1 MHERKQ
7 TDADSSNNSLAFYSG
22 RVWPDCDRGHLSF
35 YLQKWVSQIYEP
47 IHSSLPGSIAVIL
60 EKGRRR
66 KRTICSTCCS
76 SHIHPANMALLSR
89 VFGWSPPENEEFV
102 DVHVASSPMLAL
114 QNPTFH
120 ISDPNSIGRPRRMAS
135 GNFESTSPASS
146 TSALSTDGESPADKR
161 AEESGRHAD
170 PAWVARP
177 RNEFILFRCD
187 YVRKH
192 SREGK
197 RIRRPPGA
205 EAEKTL
211 SKQAAEA
218 WHHLPPEERLYWK
231 ERANGERNE
240 HARRYPD
247 YRYRP
252 KKSATGRRRQTRS
265 SPNKAAAPPSQEKRS
280 KTATPSASRPDS
292 TSPSIS
298 FCPLAEGTSTTG
310 KATPR
315 RYSSVPDFNGTDPM
329 HRRLRSTASQ
339 GWLSADRLGPP
350 SRDVS
355 ICCLD
360 FRRGINQGSQF
371 TPIPSGL
378 QNIASFSPSELV
390 SQEYS
395 TPQNRR
401 SPGGMLQSS
410 SSLYNWNIPST
421 AQPTQSVTSTSV
433 SLHPLTGLN
442 DTNSQSLSE
451 YTTGGTP
458 NPISAPSSQQF
469 GYLAENEIQWM
480 SQLHPYENDAA
491 QIAAAPAGGDAT
503 AIKCIYGSSRSL
515 QPSMMV
521 DYGLDA
527 SESIPIDLLRVGPE
541 GGPETLFPMDIEEFF
556 NSPF

>member
-1 MHERKQ
+1 
-7 TDADSSNNSLAFYSG
+7 
-22 RVWPDCDRGHLSF
+22 
-35 YLQKWVSQIYEP
+35 
-47 IHSSLPGSIAVIL
+47 
-60 EKGRRR
+60 
-66 KRTICSTCCS
+66 
-76 SHIHPANMALLSR
+76 MALLSR

-102 DVHVASSPMLAL
+102 DVHVASNSMLAL

-120 ISDPNSIGRPRRMAS
+120 ISDPNSIGRPRRVAS

-146 TSALSTDGESPADKR
+146 TSALSTDGESPPDKR

-197 RIRRPPGA
+197 RIRRAPGA

-265 SPNKAAAPPSQEKRS
+265 LPTKVAIPPSQEKGS
-280 KTATPSASRPDS
+280 KTATPSASRPES
-292 TSPSIS
+292 TSPSINLHPS
-298 FCPLAEGTSTTG
+298 TEGTNNTG

-329 HRRLRSTASQ
+329 HRRLRSTASHS
-339 GWLSADRLGPP
+339 WLSTDRLGTP

-355 ICCLD
+355 IFFLYLGREID
-360 FRRGINQGSQF
+360 QDSQF

-378 QNIASFSPSELV
+378 QNIASFSSSELV

-395 TPQNRR
+395 TTQNRP
-401 SPGGMLQSS
+401 SPSSMLQSS

-421 AQPTQSVTSTSV
+421 AQPTQSVTPTSV

-458 NPISAPSSQQF
+458 NPISATSSQQF
-469 GYLAENEIQWM
+469 AYLAENDIQWM
-480 SQLHPYENDAA
+480 SQLQPYENDATRIMA
-491 QIAAAPAGGDAT
+491 MPAGEDPA
-503 AIKCIYGSSRSL
+503 AIKCIYGSSGSM
-515 QPSMMV
+515 PSSMMV
-521 DYGLDA
+521 EYGLSA
-527 SESIPIDLLRVGPE
+527 SESIPIDLLRVGTE
-541 GGPETLFPMDIEEFF
+541 GSSETLFPIDIEEFF

>member
-1 MHERKQ
+1 
-7 TDADSSNNSLAFYSG
+7 
-22 RVWPDCDRGHLSF
+22 
-35 YLQKWVSQIYEP
+35 
-47 IHSSLPGSIAVIL
+47 
-60 EKGRRR
+60 
-66 KRTICSTCCS
+66 
-76 SHIHPANMALLSR
+76 MALLSR

-102 DVHVASSPMLAL
+102 DIDVSSSRMLAL

-120 ISDPNSIGRPRRMAS
+120 ISDTNSGGRPRRMAS

-161 AEESGRHAD
+161 PEESGRHAD

-265 SPNKAAAPPSQEKRS
+265 SPTKVAVPASQEKRT
-280 KTATPSASRPDS
+280 KTVILRPEA
-292 TSPSIS
+292 TSPSTS
-298 FCPLAEGTSTTG
+298 LRPSVEGTSTNG

-339 GWLSADRLGPP
+339 GWLSADRLSFGPP
-350 SRDVS
+350 SRD
-355 ICCLD
+355 
-360 FRRGINQGSQF
+360 F
-371 TPIPSGL
+371 TPVPSGL
-378 QNIASFSPSELV
+378 QNVASFSPSALV
-390 SQEYS
+390 AQEYS
-395 TPQNRR
+395 SPNRQ
-401 SPGGMLQSS
+401 SSSGMLQSS

-421 AQPTQSVTSTSV
+421 AQPTQSVTPTSV
-433 SLHPLTGLN
+433 SLHPLTGIN
-442 DTNSQSLSE
+442 DSNSQSLSE

-458 NPISAPSSQQF
+458 NPIPSNSSQQF
-469 GYLAENEIQWM
+469 AYLTENEIQWM
-480 SQLHPYENDAA
+480 SELHQYENDANA
-491 QIAAAPAGGDAT
+491 TQIVATPAEGDSA
-503 AIKCIYGSSRSL
+503 AIKCIYGSGGSM

-521 DYGLDA
+521 DYGLNGSD
-527 SESIPIDLLRVGPE
+527 SIPIDLMRIGVE
-541 GGPETLFPMDIEEFF
+541 GNPETLFPMDADEFF